1 MKKLLWLLL
10 PVLVGYGLWD
20 IVREVRGSW
29 TSDYSRTYSH
39 AVGQTMCRAFDSLN
53 LSGRNIRIGVLDA
66 GFGGFRT
73 NRWTRSLHVAAWKD
87 FTGGGDDALFDV
99 GSEDHGTKVC
109 VNLGGCSGDTIC
121 GLAWGAAYYLAKTDC
136 APVEPRAEEQQMIR
150 GIEWLLSH
158 DVDVISSSLS
168 YTTFDDFDGYTPG
181 MLDGRTSVLSCYL
194 DSLLTARP
202 DLVFVQ
208 SAGNEG
214 NKKWRYICFPA
225 DVRQVITVGAC
236 DFGGDSRYR
245 SSSVGREDAGYVK
258 PDLVVGASPIGTS
271 FSTPVIS
278 GLCACLLEC
287 RRMERESLIRLLQA
301 SATNAAAPDCE
312 ICYGVP
318 RTEFIL
324 TQLR

>member
-29 TSDYSRTYSH
+29 ISDYSRTYSH

-181 MLDGRTSVLSCYL
+181 MLDGRTSVLSRYL

-278 GLCACLLEC
+278 GLCACLLEY

-312 ICYGVP
+312 IGYGVP
-318 RTEFIL
+318 RTELIL
-324 TQLR
+324 KQLR